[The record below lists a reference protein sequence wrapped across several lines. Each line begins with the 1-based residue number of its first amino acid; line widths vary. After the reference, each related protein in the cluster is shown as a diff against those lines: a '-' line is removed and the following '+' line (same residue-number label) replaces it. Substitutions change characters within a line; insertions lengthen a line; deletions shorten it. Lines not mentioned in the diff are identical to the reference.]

1 MKSTIKF
8 LLKNIPRPVLIKL
21 SPIIT
26 KIFPFFLKGDA
37 VHCSICN
44 NSFSRFLAYGIN
56 PRPNALC
63 PKCLSLER
71 HRLLWLYFKSK
82 TDFFEKHYK
91 VLHVAPEQVFYKIFK
106 KQRNLDYTTIDLES
120 PLADIKMNVE
130 QMTFG
135 DSEFDI
141 VLCNHV
147 LEHVENDDK
156 ALKEIFRVLKKGGY
170 AILQSCIDYNRLTTY
185 EDKTIT
191 SEEDREREFWQKDH
205 CRLYGMDYSE
215 RLKKAG
221 FVVDENLFVNE
232 LSKEEVNRYRLMKE
246 EIIFIGKKL

>member
-1 MKSTIKF
+1 M
-8 LLKNIPRPVLIKL
+8 NI
-21 SPIIT
+21 
-26 KIFPFFLKGDA
+26 
-37 VHCSICN
+37 
-44 NSFSRFLAYGIN
+44 
-56 PRPNALC
+56 
-63 PKCLSLER
+63 
-71 HRLLWLYFKSK
+71 
-82 TDFFEKHYK
+82 
-91 VLHVAPEQVFYKIFK
+91 
-106 KQRNLDYTTIDLES
+106 
-120 PLADIKMNVE
+120 E